1 MNVMS
6 YKVSC
11 NILLSKCSFK
21 KRYLNT
27 YLGTVNV
34 NKGSK
39 KDGFFIKY

>member
-6 YKVSC
+6 YKVQLQYFARS
-11 NILLSKCSFK
+11 K
-21 KRYLNT
+21 KRDLNT